1 MGHLRFPRRTVGVAL
16 LLVAGSVAMFASELH
31 TAARA
36 GDVERVKALLAQGV
50 PVSAPD
56 TLGGTA
62 LHDAA
67 WSGHRDVVLALLE
80 AGADVNAR
88 HVEGGSTPLHYAVI
102 TNRKDLVD
110 LLLAKGADL
119 RAKDRAGATVL
130 HLAANRGYE
139 ELFVDLLGRFGEVD
153 VADSAGATPL
163 DEACWRGQ
171 AGIVKILLARGANA
185 KRTQPK
191 TGLQPLHVAAQKGAS
206 EVVSLLLAA
215 GADGNAPDKDGERA
229 MDVALRMRFVAV
241 ADALLA
247 GGATLTDP
255 QKRLGVAVTSGHAEM
270 IGWLLKHGARVGPT
284 MLHDAALKGHLE
296 SMQVLLENGADV
308 KALNPDGATALH
320 DAALGG
326 HTGAASLLLGRGAEI
341 DARDGAHGATPLFLA
356 ASWGRK
362 QMVDFLLEKGAGK
375 LLRNKQGKSARE
387 AALENSHADV
397 AEALR

>member
-1 MGHLRFPRRTVGVAL
+1 
-16 LLVAGSVAMFASELH
+16 
-31 TAARA
+31 
-36 GDVERVKALLAQGV
+36 
-50 PVSAPD
+50 
-56 TLGGTA
+56 
-62 LHDAA
+62 
-67 WSGHRDVVLALLE
+67 
-80 AGADVNAR
+80 
-88 HVEGGSTPLHYAVI
+88 
-102 TNRKDLVD
+102 
-110 LLLAKGADL
+110 
-119 RAKDRAGATVL
+119 
-130 HLAANRGYE
+130 
-139 ELFVDLLGRFGEVD
+139 
-153 VADSAGATPL
+153 
-163 DEACWRGQ
+163 
-171 AGIVKILLARGANA
+171 
-185 KRTQPK
+185 
-191 TGLQPLHVAAQKGAS
+191 
-206 EVVSLLLAA
+206 
-215 GADGNAPDKDGERA
+215 
-229 MDVALRMRFVAV
+229 MRFVAV

-308 KALNPDGATALH
+308 KALNSEGATALH